1 MQNMKTKLLMLV
13 LAVFTMG
20 IVTAQEKKTDS
31 DKASKKEELEAQ
43 KVAFI
48 TTKLELTTDES
59 KAFWPV
65 YNEKEREEK
74 EVRKKIHENM
84 KEGKDMDDMTDE
96 EVKKMMEDI
105 LTLKKEHLEIEEKY
119 NKKFQEVIPV
129 KKVAKLY
136 MAERKFNEEVL
147 RAWKEKHGDEK
158 DKKHGD
164 K

>member
-1 MQNMKTKLLMLV
+1 MKKLMTIILILSTIGMV
-13 LAVFTMG
+13 S
-20 IVTAQEKKTDS
+20 AQDKKTNRET
-31 DKASKKEELEAQ
+31 KKEELEAQ

-65 YNEKEREEK
+65 YDEKEKEVK
-74 EVRKKIHENM
+74 EVRKKIRESM
-84 KEGKDMDDMTDE
+84 KEGKDMDDQSDE
-96 EVKKMMEDI
+96 EVKKMMEEI
-105 LTLKKEHLEIEEKY
+105 ITLKKQELDIEEKY

-147 RAWKEKHGDEK
+147 RAWKEKRDDGK
-158 DKKHGD
+158 GKQGD

>member
-1 MQNMKTKLLMLV
+1 MLV
-13 LAVFTMG
+13 LAIFTMG

-48 TTKLELTTDES
+48 TTKLELTTEES
-59 KAFWPV
+59 KLFWPV
-65 YNEKEREEK
+65 YDEKEKEVK
-74 EVRKKIHENM
+74 EVRKKIRENV
-84 KEGKDMDDMTDE
+84 KEGKGMDDMSDE
-96 EVKKMMEDI
+96 DVKKMMEDI
-105 LTLKKEHLEIEEKY
+105 FTLKKQELDIEEKY

-147 RAWKEKHGDEK
+147 RAWKEKREEGK
-158 DKKHGD
+158 GKHGD

>member
-1 MQNMKTKLLMLV
+1 MKTKVWMLMLALLTTGV
-13 LAVFTMG
+13 VS
-20 IVTAQEKKTDS
+20 AQEKKMA
-31 DKASKKEELEAQ
+31 KESKKEELEAQ

-48 TTKLELTTDES
+48 TTKLDLTTEES

-65 YNEKEREEK
+65 YDEKEKEVK
-74 EVRKKIHENM
+74 EVRKKIREAM
-84 KEGKDMDDMTDE
+84 KEGKDMDDQSDE
-96 EVKKMMEDI
+96 EVKKMMEEI
-105 LTLKKEHLEIEEKY
+105 IKFKKQELDIEEKY

-147 RAWKEKHGDEK
+147 RAWKDKQGDGK
-158 DKKHGD
+158 GKNGD